1 MYFIESNDTT
11 YMAIGVIGDANKALA
26 LRTNDLDRVFITHAG
41 DVCIGGN
48 TPTTKLQVIGLPT
61 YADNASALVAGLTNG
76 AMYIRTGHGLDIVI

>member
-1 MYFIESNDTT
+1 
-11 YMAIGVIGDANKALA
+11 
-26 LRTNDLDRVFITHAG
+26 
-41 DVCIGGN
+41 VCIGGY